1 MDSLGPLIGPVVP
14 PAETTRPMRVRSER
28 VSSSSNRLG
37 PSSLLS
43 FGADARTTSCMALV
57 TRALSTLSSAV
68 LRCWCLTGPQQPPIG
83 GCESLSLPLL
93 VGKRVGDRE
102 GGFGNTVDRCW
113 YCSFPRNHLA
123 GWKFVYGNAMIE
135 IRKGIVLLRVN
146 IWEDLHVI
154 EGSSCIVFYLWRG
167 CDEFFQ

>member
-28 VSSSSNRLG
+28 VSSSSSNRLG

-43 FGADARTTSCMALV
+43 FGADARTRSCMALV

-83 GCESLSLPLL
+83 GCESLSLFLL
-93 VGKRVGDRE
+93 EKGLGIEKEDSGIRSIVAGIVRSLEIILRVGNLFMGTR
-102 GGFGNTVDRCW
+102 
-113 YCSFPRNHLA
+113 
-123 GWKFVYGNAMIE
+123 
-135 IRKGIVLLRVN
+135 
-146 IWEDLHVI
+146 
-154 EGSSCIVFYLWRG
+154 
-167 CDEFFQ
+167 

>member
-28 VSSSSNRLG
+28 VSSSSNRLR

-83 GCESLSLPLL
+83 GCESLSLFLL
-93 VGKRVGDRE
+93 EKGLGIEKEDSGIRSIVAGIVRSLEIILRVGNLFMGTR
-102 GGFGNTVDRCW
+102 
-113 YCSFPRNHLA
+113 
-123 GWKFVYGNAMIE
+123 
-135 IRKGIVLLRVN
+135 
-146 IWEDLHVI
+146 
-154 EGSSCIVFYLWRG
+154 
-167 CDEFFQ
+167 

>member
-83 GCESLSLPLL
+83 GCESLSLFLL
-93 VGKRVGDRE
+93 EKGLGIEKEDSGIRSIVAGIVRSLEIILRVGNLFMGTR
-102 GGFGNTVDRCW
+102 
-113 YCSFPRNHLA
+113 
-123 GWKFVYGNAMIE
+123 
-135 IRKGIVLLRVN
+135 
-146 IWEDLHVI
+146 
-154 EGSSCIVFYLWRG
+154 
-167 CDEFFQ
+167 

>member
-43 FGADARTTSCMALV
+43 FGADARTTLCMALV

-83 GCESLSLPLL
+83 GCESLSLFLL
-93 VGKRVGDRE
+93 EKGLGIEKEDSGIRSIVAGIVRSLEIILRVGNLFMGTR
-102 GGFGNTVDRCW
+102 
-113 YCSFPRNHLA
+113 
-123 GWKFVYGNAMIE
+123 
-135 IRKGIVLLRVN
+135 
-146 IWEDLHVI
+146 
-154 EGSSCIVFYLWRG
+154 
-167 CDEFFQ
+167 

>member
-28 VSSSSNRLG
+28 VSFSSSNRLG

-83 GCESLSLPLL
+83 GCESLSLFLFLL
-93 VGKRVGDRE
+93 EKGLGIEKEDSGIRSIVAGIVRSLEIILRVGNLFMGTR
-102 GGFGNTVDRCW
+102 
-113 YCSFPRNHLA
+113 
-123 GWKFVYGNAMIE
+123 
-135 IRKGIVLLRVN
+135 
-146 IWEDLHVI
+146 
-154 EGSSCIVFYLWRG
+154 
-167 CDEFFQ
+167 

>member
-28 VSSSSNRLG
+28 VSFSSSNRLG

-68 LRCWCLTGPQQPPIG
+68 LRCWCLTGPQQSPIG
-83 GCESLSLPLL
+83 SCESLSLFLL
-93 VGKRVGDRE
+93 EKGLGIEKEDSGIRSIVAGIVCSLEIILRVGNLFMGTR
-102 GGFGNTVDRCW
+102 
-113 YCSFPRNHLA
+113 
-123 GWKFVYGNAMIE
+123 
-135 IRKGIVLLRVN
+135 
-146 IWEDLHVI
+146 
-154 EGSSCIVFYLWRG
+154 
-167 CDEFFQ
+167 